1 MNNWEIF
8 DETSLHDK
16 ESFHSSLNMENID
29 DIDYRHGNKLFKN
42 LN

>member
-8 DETSLHDK
+8 DETSLLDK
-16 ESFHSSLNMENID
+16 GSFYSSLNMENID
-29 DIDYRHGNKLFKN
+29 DIDSRHENKLFKN